1 MKKIVLSLF
10 ALVMALSLR
19 AQTVNVTFQVDMTN
33 WLNVGGTINEVHAA
47 GQFATYGST
56 TITSNWA
63 PNFAGSKFNNTV
75 DNVYALTVTFPDT
88 SAGDSL
94 QFKFL
99 CDSAWSG
106 TITPSTI
113 NNGQNSEGQT
123 GFTSFI
129 NGEGCTVVG
138 SGNRVIAIPASDAL
152 FTANWDEC
160 GTLTLTA
167 VKNVNAPQVNSLYPN
182 PANQKASLVYTTNTI
197 GKVQIYLSNLVGQVV
212 KTVMNTTQTAG
223 VHTQAIDVSGLSNGV
238 YFLTIKVNDQTVARK
253 FNVMN

>member
-10 ALVMALSLR
+10 ALVAAFTLR
-19 AQTVNVTFQVDMTN
+19 AQDVNVTFQVDMTP
-33 WLNVGGTINEVHAA
+33 WLTVGGTINEVHVA
-47 GQFATYGST
+47 GNFATNIST
-56 TITSNWA
+56 TILTDWSPPA
-63 PNFAGSKFNNTV
+63 AGSLMTNTTG
-75 DNVYALTVTFPDT
+75 NVYEVTVGFP
-88 SAGDSL
+88 SSQAGDSL

-99 CDSAWSG
+99 CDSAWDK
-106 TITPSTI
+106 TITPPTI
-113 NNGQNSEGQT
+113 NNGENSEGQT
-123 GFTSFI
+123 GFTNFI
-129 NGEGCTVVG
+129 DGEGCTSPG
-138 SGNRVIAIPASDAL
+138 TGNRVIALPASDAV

-160 GTLTLTA
+160 GNLTVTA

-182 PANQKASLVYTTNTI
+182 PANGKASLVYTTNTI

-223 VHTQAIDVSGLSNGV
+223 MHTQAIDVSSLSNGV